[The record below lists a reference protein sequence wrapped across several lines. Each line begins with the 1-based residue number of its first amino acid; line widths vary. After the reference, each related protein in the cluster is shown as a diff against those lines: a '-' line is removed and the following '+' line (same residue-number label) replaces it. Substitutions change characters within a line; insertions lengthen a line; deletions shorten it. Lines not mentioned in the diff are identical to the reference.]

1 MWAKERDKAEK
12 DRSVLSARVANQD
25 SLAWQA
31 VKGEGQATGISG
43 ARGKK
48 GTGQNALRRS
58 LDKIDVKAN
67 RKTKAVCNT

>member
-1 MWAKERDKAEK
+1 MGKRTGQSRK